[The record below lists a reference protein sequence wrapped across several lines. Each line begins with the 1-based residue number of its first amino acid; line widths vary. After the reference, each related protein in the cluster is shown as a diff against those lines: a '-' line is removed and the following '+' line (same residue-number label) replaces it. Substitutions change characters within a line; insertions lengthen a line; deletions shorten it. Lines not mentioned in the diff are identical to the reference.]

1 MDETPITVRA
11 RLFAALKDRLGRSE
25 LSLTVPAGAR
35 AADLLMAAG
44 AAHPELAPLLGGVRV
59 AVDQAFVGP
68 EHPLAEHQEI
78 ALLPPVSG
86 G

>member
-1 MDETPITVRA
+1 MEETRITLRV

-25 LSLTVPAGAR
+25 VSLELPATAQV
-35 AADLLMAAG
+35 ADLLRAIAAH
-44 AAHPELAPLLGGVRV
+44 HPELAPLLPGVRV

-68 EHPLAEHQEI
+68 DHALRAPQEV